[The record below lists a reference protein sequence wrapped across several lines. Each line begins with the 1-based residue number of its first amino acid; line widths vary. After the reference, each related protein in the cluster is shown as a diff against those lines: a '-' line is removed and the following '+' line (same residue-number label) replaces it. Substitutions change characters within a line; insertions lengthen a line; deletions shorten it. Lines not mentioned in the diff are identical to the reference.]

1 MTELKHDSHEN
12 DSLIDKSEYSKFEIS
27 SKDKLELIE
36 NQKNQDFFDVYD
48 LVGSYKY
55 REVFCI

>member
-36 NQKNQDFFDVYD
+36 NQKNHCFLFSC
-48 LVGSYKY
+48 GFI
-55 REVFCI
+55 VFL